1 MKRLTQTICLLGLTG
16 LLGAPLHAVTAEPAK
31 PAATEAVAAAP
42 LQSSDIKAIQ
52 VAVQAQLD
60 AFAQDDGDAAFGL
73 SSTDTRTRFGS
84 PDNFLRV
91 VKKHYTPIYRHVR
104 ASFSA
109 PEIVDG
115 AVYQMV
121 DLTDENSRVWIA
133 VYRMERDDAGLWKID
148 GCQLHETGG
157 ISI

>member
-1 MKRLTQTICLLGLTG
+1 MKRFKRTICLLGLTG
-16 LLGAPLHAVTAEPAK
+16 LLGVPLQAVTAEELK
-31 PAATEAVAAAP
+31 PAAASVAAAP

-73 SSTDTRTRFGS
+73 SSTDTRSRFGS

-91 VKKHYTPIYRHVR
+91 VKKHYTPIYRHSR
-104 ASFSA
+104 ANFSA
-109 PEIVDG
+109 PEIIEG
-115 AVYQMV
+115 EVYQMV
-121 DLTDENSRVWIA
+121 DLIDENSRVWIA